1 MHSSLIWCSFVH
13 KCRNNCYKIL
23 FSVWPI
29 QKNLKTLILILAL
42 EWACVKNR
50 KRVPKYS
57 QLTLDRSRFLLIMP
71 LAVQL
76 QPALH
81 YIMGLYYFWS
91 FKMRWPAWNSSGNSL
106 EYEGLSLKK
115 CWTASWHHS
124 TLNIITFSIFEPT
137 SSVVKYLDQTWSLI
151 TLPLEN
157 IVSGADKK
165 IKVVTSW
172 ANAKNDYFT
181 HNCQR
186 CHYHWKSRS
195 QFYYRGSPTY
205 TKITKTVSTNTF
217 FGLCKCKWGN

>member
-1 MHSSLIWCSFVH
+1 MFSAISSFAMIEEVASISKAIITYKRQIGFKNLIHMHILQYDVPLYINVKGIAIWHLDLNSLAWLGSLPWPLLLY
-13 KCRNNCYKIL
+13 RN
-23 FSVWPI
+23 
-29 QKNLKTLILILAL
+29 KNLKTLILILAL

-124 TLNIITFSIFEPT
+124 TL
-137 SSVVKYLDQTWSLI
+137 LDT
-151 TLPLEN
+151 
-157 IVSGADKK
+157 
-165 IKVVTSW
+165 
-172 ANAKNDYFT
+172 
-181 HNCQR
+181 
-186 CHYHWKSRS
+186 
-195 QFYYRGSPTY
+195 
-205 TKITKTVSTNTF
+205 
-217 FGLCKCKWGN
+217 